1 MRTVSLRYSIALD
14 VAAATYNDRFNEE
27 EEEVQKAIATILSAV
42 CVLLN
47 KEYES
52 DFQVSGNRIVEF
64 QTDETPLY
72 YDLASVKQEFGGFE
86 VSISC

>member
-1 MRTVSLRYSIALD
+1 MKTILLRYSVSID

-52 DFQVSGNRIVEF
+52 DFQISGNRIVEF
-64 QTDETPLY
+64 QTNGTPIY
-72 YDLASVKQEFGGFE
+72 YDLASVKQTFGGFE
-86 VSISC
+86 VSIK